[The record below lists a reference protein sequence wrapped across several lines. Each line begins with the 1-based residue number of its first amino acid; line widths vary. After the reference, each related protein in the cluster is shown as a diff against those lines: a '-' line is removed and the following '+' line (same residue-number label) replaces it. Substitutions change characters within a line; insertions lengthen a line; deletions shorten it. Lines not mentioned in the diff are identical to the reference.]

1 MERINNLKK
10 LGNLLL
16 ELEGKSKATSEQ
28 LVLLFN
34 LHNYFN
40 PRKPEYSKHCSPC
53 VARVYKKCKAIY
65 QELKTELSNENL

>member
-1 MERINNLKK
+1 MERRNNLNK
-10 LGNLLL
+10 LQKVLL

-28 LVLLFN
+28 LVLIFN

-65 QELKTELSNENL
+65 QELKYELSNENI